1 MTRSLKS
8 PDLSAA
14 ITAAD
19 ARRID
24 LRASLASRRTELPL
38 RYWRQQAH
46 LTTPAADASMARKAV
61 EGGTAPVG
69 RMLARL
75 GLSATDLAEALELPT
90 DRIEARLA
98 RPARAPLVMLDGE
111 DAIAPGDVVAARGLA
126 VAAETLTEADW
137 GQGGTGSLRFYR
149 PPGLNL
155 ETTVRDLYT
164 LLWRLRE
171 RQAGSDRAPGSKA
184 PVPFAL
190 DGIVFPKVE
199 HPEEVDLVNRLLTDA
214 EAALGLPTGGIRV
227 AYLIESGWAAAQLA
241 DLAQRAAPRLASLIF
256 GLADFSADL
265 GLPSIANDH
274 LLADWARA
282 EIVAVAG
289 AAGVPAIDGM
299 TLDYPVA
306 DASLDAGANRSRWLG
321 RMRLVYE
328 DAVRARELGM
338 LGKWVGHPAQLFA
351 VLLAYEAGL
360 TDEAMEHE
368 AAKLEAYSVALAADQ
383 GATMIAGVMSD
394 RATDRHARVVL
405 RQAAATGRLDP
416 DRALTL
422 GVISADELD
431 EARGAR
437 LAHTGGGDA

>member
-1 MTRSLKS
+1 MTTTSRAL
-8 PDLSAA
+8 PDLAAA
-14 ITAAD
+14 IAGGDRRRLAVRAAL
-19 ARRID
+19 AGRRAD
-24 LRASLASRRTELPL
+24 LPL

-46 LTTPAADASMARKAV
+46 LTTPAADATMARKAV

-69 RMLARL
+69 RMLDRL
-75 GLSATDLAEALELPT
+75 GLTAADLAEALEVPLALV
-90 DRIEARLA
+90 EARLA
-98 RPARAPLVMLDGE
+98 TSTRAPLVMLDGE
-111 DAIAPGDVVAARGLA
+111 DAIAPGDETAARAMA
-126 VAAETLTEADW
+126 VAAETLARADW
-137 GQGGTGSLRFYR
+137 GDAAGSASLRFYR
-149 PPGLNL
+149 PAGLNL

-171 RQAGSDRAPGSKA
+171 RTPAGRFP
-184 PVPFAL
+184 L

-199 HPEEVDLVNRLLTDA
+199 HPEEVDLVNDLLTEA
-214 EAALGLPTGGIRV
+214 EGALGLPAGQIRV
-227 AYLIESGWAAAQLA
+227 AYLIESGWGAAQLA
-241 DLAQRAAPRLASLIF
+241 EIAQRAAPRLASLIF

-265 GLPSIANDH
+265 GLPAIGNDH

-282 EIVAVAG
+282 EIIAVAG
-289 AAGVPAIDGM
+289 AVGVPAIDGM

-306 DASLDAGANRSRWLG
+306 DPALDASANRTRWLA
-321 RMRLVYE
+321 RMRLVF
-328 DAVRARELGM
+328 DDTVRARELGM

-351 VLLAYEAGL
+351 VLLAYEVGL
-360 TDEAMEHE
+360 TDDAVEHE
-368 AAKLEAYSVALAADQ
+368 AAKLEAYSAALAADQ

-422 GVISADELD
+422 GVISVDELD